1 MSDNTA
7 ETIGGSVPLSNIQ
20 KLIGKRMLA
29 SKQQQPCFYLSTSAD
44 LTDLNKVR
52 RKEGKKLK
60 ARLTTNDF
68 FFAAM
73 GRAVEEF
80 PLMAGHLDGDHI
92 QIAKSVNVGF
102 AVAAPKGLLVPVI
115 NSANEKTIVE
125 ISKDTESL
133 TQKAR
138 SGKLTPAEMH
148 GACISL
154 SSLGMFGIDDFIAI
168 VPPENTSILAI
179 GKLVP
184 TLVPDND
191 SYKVRKIMKMWLS
204 VDHRIVNGD
213 YAARFLQKVVHYLEN
228 PMELIPET
236 A

>member
-1 MSDNTA
+1 MSDNIG

-20 KLIGKRMLA
+20 KVIGKRMLA

-44 LTDLNKVR
+44 MTDLNKIR
-52 RKEGKKLK
+52 RKEGRKLK

-73 GRAVEEF
+73 SRAVQEF
-80 PLMAGHLDGDHI
+80 PLMAGQLDGDHI
-92 QIAKSVNVGF
+92 QIAKAVNVGF

-115 NSANEKTIVE
+115 KAANEKTIVE
-125 ISKDTESL
+125 ISKDTENL

-138 SGKLTPAEMH
+138 SGKLAPDEMS

-154 SSLGMFGIDDFIAI
+154 SSLGMFGINDFIAI
-168 VPPENTSILAI
+168 VPPSNTSILSI

-184 TLVPDND
+184 TLVPDNG
-191 SYKVRKIMKMWLS
+191 SYTVRKIMKMWLA

-213 YAARFLQKVVHYLEN
+213 YAARFLQRVVHYLEN
-228 PMELIPET
+228 PLELLPEK